1 MAAEG
6 AYLAVAR
13 VRKPHGL
20 KGDLVVWVL
29 TDDPEAVFKPG
40 RQLTPVDEQ
49 GQPIDEP
56 VTIERS
62 RQYHRQ
68 WLLKFEGVHERAT
81 LDTWRERLYGVE
93 VSELTPPAEG
103 EMYEHEVPGAD
114 VVVGGEIVGKAID
127 LIRVPAGTLL
137 EVEIEGR
144 TLLVPFKRPIVKRVD
159 RTKRIIELDPP
170 DGLLEL

>member
-1 MAAEG
+1 MAAGG

-29 TDDPEAVFKPG
+29 TDDPETVFSPG
-40 RQLTPVDEQ
+40 RQLMPVDEQ
-49 GQPIDEP
+49 GQPIDDP

-68 WLLKFEGVHERAT
+68 WLLKFEGAHDRAT

-93 VSELTPPAEG
+93 ASELTPPAEG

-114 VVVGGEIVGKAID
+114 VVVDGAIVGKAID
-127 LIRVPAGTLL
+127 LVRVPAGTLL

-144 TLLVPFKRPIVKRVD
+144 TLLVPFKRPFVKRVD

>member
-1 MAAEG
+1 MAAGG

-29 TDDPEAVFKPG
+29 TDDPETVFSPG
-40 RQLTPVDEQ
+40 RQLMPVDEQ
-49 GQPIDEP
+49 GQPIDDP

-114 VVVGGEIVGKAID
+114 VVVVHLAFCRRQKA
-127 LIRVPAGTLL
+127 RCTN
-137 EVEIEGR
+137 
-144 TLLVPFKRPIVKRVD
+144 
-159 RTKRIIELDPP
+159 TKCRGPTSWSAVRLWERR
-170 DGLLEL
+170 

>member
-1 MAAEG
+1 MAEG

-29 TDDPEAVFKPG
+29 TDDPETVFRPG

-49 GQPIDEP
+49 GRVIDEA
-56 VTIERS
+56 VTVERS
-62 RQYHRQ
+62 RKYHRQ
-68 WLLKFEGVHERAT
+68 WLLKFEGNHDRAT

-93 VSELTPPAEG
+93 ASELTAPANDEL
-103 EMYEHEVPGAD
+103 YDHEVPGTD
-114 VVVGGEIVGKAID
+114 VVVNGAVIGKAVD
-127 LIRVPAGTLL
+127 LVRVPAGLLL

-144 TLLVPFKRPIVKRVD
+144 TLLVSFKRPIVTRVD
-159 RTKRIIELDPP
+159 RDERVIELDPP